1 MCFRKKKVVCQ
12 GCDKWVCEQ
21 KKKSK
26 AWQRRGDGVAALTL
40 SGFGRPDEH
49 HHHRNSEAF

>member
-1 MCFRKKKVVCQ
+1 M
-12 GCDKWVCEQ
+12 DM
-21 KKKSK
+21 
-26 AWQRRGDGVAALTL
+26 ARGEFWPGVHALTL